1 MDCPRTFMDTYIHTY
16 MQACIYSYPASRRQI
31 NSRFWFSDPRV
42 SYGRHLGILG
52 KSKLN
57 S

>member
-52 KSKLN
+52 KSKL
-57 S
+57 